1 VQLEREMVLG
11 MHNVPQVLLLFC
23 ERLEFGFLEYTPHVT
38 MFTKFTFPQLRQ
50 NPSVLR
56 VIDVWPRCVSNHSEL
71 CFAGRQLNGRGQ
83 GWR

>member
-1 VQLEREMVLG
+1 MVLG

-56 VIDVWPRCVSNHSEL
+56 VIDVCLLSSTIPNAWT
-71 CFAGRQLNGRGQ
+71 GGQLHGRGQ
-83 GWR
+83 GRR